1 MIPGPGIG
9 PTPAQSVGPFFHDA
23 LLDGDRSELV
33 SSDHP
38 GTVRIE
44 GPAPPFVRVLKQNIA
59 SRRLGE

>member
-1 MIPGPGIG
+1 MIPEPEIG
-9 PTPAQSVGPFFHDA
+9 PTPSQTVGPFFHDS

-38 GTVRIE
+38 EAVRIE
-44 GPAPPFVRVLKQNIA
+44 GPVPPFVRVLKQNIA